1 MINEI
6 IKFYQSFNRYKD
18 NTDEEIHQHLIQCIN
33 NNQYKLFKDEGI
45 YGFTNW
51 AFVNQQTEDYFLK
64 TGIIEDWNC
73 GDIMLHIDFIATK
86 NIRQIMSW
94 LKNNSVND
102 NSEAQRAFKKH
113 IVKSMHIAETLG
125 LNKTI
130 HWARLDN
137 DNKIRK
143 IMKQNTKDSWSW
155 VV

>member
-18 NTDEEIHQHLIQCIN
+18 NTQEEIYQHLIQCVN
-33 NNQYKLFKDEGI
+33 NNQYKLFKDNGI
-45 YGFTNW
+45 YGFANW
-51 AFVNQQTEDYFLK
+51 AFVNKQTEEYFLK
-64 TGIIEDWNC
+64 TGIIENWNC
-73 GDIMLHIDFIATK
+73 GNIMLHIDFIATK

-94 LKNNSVND
+94 LKNNS
-102 NSEAQRAFKKH
+102 AK
-113 IVKSMHIAETLG
+113 TLG

-143 IMKQNTKDSWSW
+143 IMKQNTKDSWLW

>member
-33 NNQYKLFKDEGI
+33 NNQYKIFADNGI

-86 NIRQIMSW
+86 NIRQI
-94 LKNNSVND
+94 LK
-102 NSEAQRAFKKH
+102 QK
-113 IVKSMHIAETLG
+113 
-125 LNKTI
+125 
-130 HWARLDN
+130 
-137 DNKIRK
+137 
-143 IMKQNTKDSWSW
+143 
-155 VV
+155 